1 VASSS
6 FEEELFYAEDPKGTA
21 GPRPHISTYAEET
34 LRHAR
39 RAGRL
44 RPLEERVG
52 MPFEEILDSLLPEI
66 SRVMPRGA
74 EANLNGQDFADEV
87 MIAWGRVAESRLG
100 QALVL
105 EDEMRAM
112 SWRRRRHKR
121 QAIVNAFIEYT
132 MDDSRRTRGKG
143 G

>member
-1 VASSS
+1 MTEPLS
-6 FEEELFYAEDPKGTA
+6 FQEAYFQAEDPKGTA
-21 GPRPHISTYAEET
+21 RGHISTYAEET

-44 RPLEERVG
+44 KPLGERVG
-52 MPFEEILDSLLPEI
+52 SSFEEILDSLLPEI

-74 EANLNGQDFADEV
+74 EANLTGQDFADEV

-112 SWRRRRHKR
+112 SWQRRKHKR
-121 QAIVNAFIEYT
+121 RQIVNAFIEWM
-132 MDDSRRTRGKG
+132 MDPSARRP
-143 G
+143 